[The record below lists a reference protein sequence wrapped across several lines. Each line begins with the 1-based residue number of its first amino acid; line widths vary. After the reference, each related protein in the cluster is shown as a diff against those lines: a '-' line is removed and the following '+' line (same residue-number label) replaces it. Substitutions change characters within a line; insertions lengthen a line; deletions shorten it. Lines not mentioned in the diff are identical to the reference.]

1 MSIVENIIDIVCV
14 DLAKCGDQWGA
25 AAFMHATDCEFTIRR
40 YSTDPSAAI
49 RELMRTV
56 QLVQGVT
63 FALCS
68 WQEGRVAFTRCTHSN
83 EMDKYVISYS
93 DSSDDDAYVC
103 AIMLSERSE
112 DVIEII
118 PGEKP
123 ALAFEAQTILRD
135 KGYTVHMIK
144 ENYDGEGCQNGYIE

>member
-1 MSIVENIIDIVCV
+1 MSIVENIVDIIVV
-14 DLAKCGDQWGA
+14 DLAKCGDRWGA
-25 AAFMHATDCEFTIRR
+25 AAFMHATDCNFTIRQ

-56 QLVQGVT
+56 QHVQRVT
-63 FALCS
+63 FTLRS
-68 WQEGRVAFTRCTHSN
+68 WQEGRVTFTRCTYAG
-83 EMDKYVISYS
+83 EIDKYVLTYS

-118 PGEKP
+118 PGERL
-123 ALAFEAQTILRD
+123 ALALEAKTILGD
-135 KGYTVHMIK
+135 KGYTVRMIE
-144 ENYDGEGCQNGYIE
+144 ENEDGSCQNGYSK

>member
-1 MSIVENIIDIVCV
+1 MSTVVNVIEIVCV

-25 AAFMHATDCEFTIRR
+25 AAFMHATDCNFTIRS

-56 QLVQGVT
+56 QHVQRVT
-63 FALCS
+63 FTLRS
-68 WQEGRVAFTRCTHSN
+68 RQEERVTFTRCTYV
-83 EMDKYVISYS
+83 DKIDKCVLTYN
-93 DSSDDDAYVC
+93 DSTDDDAYVY
-103 AIMLSERSE
+103 AIILSERNE

-118 PGEKP
+118 PGERP
-123 ALAFEAQTILRD
+123 ALALEAKAILRD

-144 ENYDGEGCQNGYIE
+144 ENEDGSCHNGYIE

>member
-1 MSIVENIIDIVCV
+1 MNAVANIVDIVFV
-14 DLAKCGDQWGA
+14 DLVKCGDQWGA
-25 AAFMHATDCEFTIRR
+25 AAFMHATDCNFTIRS

-56 QLVQGVT
+56 QHVQRVT

-68 WQEGRVAFTRCTHSN
+68 WRERGVTFTRCTYVD
-83 EMDKYVISYS
+83 EIDRYVITYS
-93 DSSDDDAYVC
+93 DSTDDDAYVC
-103 AIMLSERSE
+103 AVMLSKRSE

-123 ALAFEAQTILRD
+123 ALALGARAILRD
-135 KGYTVHMIK
+135 KGYTVHMIE
-144 ENYDGEGCQNGYIE
+144 ENEDGSRQNGHTE

>member
-1 MSIVENIIDIVCV
+1 MINNIEIVCV

-25 AAFMHATDCEFTIRR
+25 AAFMHATDCNFTIRS
-40 YSTDPSAAI
+40 YSTDPSVAI

-56 QLVQGVT
+56 QHVQRVT
-63 FALCS
+63 FALRS
-68 WQEGRVAFTRCTHSN
+68 WQEGRVTFTRCTYMN
-83 EMDKYVISYS
+83 EMGKYVLTYS

-103 AIMLSERSE
+103 AIMLSERNE
-112 DVIEII
+112 DVVEII

-123 ALAFEAQTILRD
+123 TLALEAQAILRD

-144 ENYDGEGCQNGYIE
+144 ENDNGSCQNGYTE